1 MRFWKIQIYNI
12 TIYRMSKEEKIL
24 ELFKKELEDLLN
36 KYRMN
41 DIT

>member
-1 MRFWKIQIYNI
+1 ME
-12 TIYRMSKEEKIL
+12 RMSKEEKIL

-41 DIT
+41 DVT